1 MSIQNDVREAL
12 STVGIEVPEGLDVHV
27 TDEESGAVA
36 GAYLVTLGQLDAAI
50 DQYRQVTGEDLGDT
64 DDIASQLGW
73 N

>member
-12 STVGIEVPEGLDVHV
+12 STVGIEVPEGLDVRLS
-27 TDEESGAVA
+27 DEESGAVND
-36 GAYLVTLGQLDAAI
+36 AYLVSFGQLEAAA